1 MTKDS
6 ALSINTQTKP
16 IIALDCD
23 GVLLDFDAT
32 YAQIYEKTFG
42 KQLTIVAP
50 KSCWAETKYGIA
62 LTDEEQYQFDQVWN
76 EHGWRTM
83 PVKEGALEAC
93 QLLHQAGYE
102 LVCVTAM
109 SARYSEHRLENFRSH
124 GFPIDKI
131 ICTGYD
137 SNNICKNPKK
147 KMIEDLHPVV
157 FVDDLRRNFKDIQGV
172 HTKFVFI
179 DHEREDDPDR
189 HETIYYDIKYP
200 SLLAFA
206 KDFLRT
212 DQHGEDILWSAER
225 PSHLF
230 SSK

>member
-1 MTKDS
+1 MTNDS
-6 ALSINTQTKP
+6 SLASSTPKKP

-23 GVLLDFDAT
+23 GVLLNFDAT

-42 KQLTIVAP
+42 KQLSVVVPQAYR
-50 KSCWAETKYGIA
+50 AETKYGVQ
-62 LTDEEQYQFDQVWN
+62 LTHEEKFQFDEVWN

-83 PVKEGALEAC
+83 PMQDGALEAC
-93 QLLHQAGYE
+93 HLLHQAGYE

-109 SARYSEHRLENFRSH
+109 SSNHSEHRLENFRLH

-131 ICTGYD
+131 ICTGYHKD
-137 SNNICKNPKK
+137 NICKNPKK
-147 KMIEDLHPVV
+147 QVIEDLHPVA

-172 HTKFVFI
+172 HTKLVFI
-179 DHEREDDPDR
+179 DHERIDDPDR

-200 SLLAFA
+200 NLLAFV

-212 DQHGEDILWSAER
+212 ELHGNDILWSER
-225 PSHLF
+225 PTHLL
-230 SSK
+230 SLK